1 MRDDSPRAKAN
12 AKRMRASDC
21 DFSGVK
27 NKYNQ
32 KKRKKEEKKISL
44 ILNERET
51 TIGESRQKQPKK
63 AKDKYVEP
71 RILSFPFFFL
81 SFFFFF
87 PSENFFFFFF
97 FSFFFLFLLFGAS
110 WLPLKQLI
118 SCVLFFV
125 WKRFLFYFIFL
136 LTIFLFLFFLFFFPF
151 FSFFK
156 REFFFNFL
164 LSLDRAHFGR
174 TQEFSGKRKWVWSQ
188 GSQSNE

>member
-87 PSENFFFFFF
+87 PSENFFFLFL
-97 FSFFFLFLLFGAS
+97 FFFLFSFLVVWSKLIATQTIDKLCVIFC
-110 WLPLKQLI
+110 LKAI
-118 SCVLFFV
+118 FI
-125 WKRFLFYFIFL
+125 LFYFFIDYFSFSFFL
-136 LTIFLFLFFLFFFPF
+136 ILFSFLFFFQ
-151 FSFFK
+151 K
-156 REFFFNFL
+156 RVL
-164 LSLDRAHFGR
+164 LQLPPLSRQGTLWKNSRILRKEEMSLK
-174 TQEFSGKRKWVWSQ
+174 SRKP
-188 GSQSNE
+188 E